1 MAKRRLNH
9 KRYHQLNN
17 PSHSGGGMGSIVG
30 IAALGIGA
38 YLLYEWWISA
48 ASTNTTASTST
59 ATATPV
65 VTSAVPTSTSPNTAV
80 VATSPTSNAVST
92 TVASPTPVP
101 VVIPQAAPP
110 YIQTSS
116 DPVVQQAL
124 TLVQILEQTAGVNAN
139 TAMTSDQWS
148 YYYQQLRGVIIS
160 PQQYS
165 VIIQNL
171 NNQFPG
177 NAITGNS
184 MMTATEFVQGLTS
197 VGLTGLSN
205 TATNKLNPSISNQAA
220 VQNAPYGSH
229 APGRPFRET
238 QPVMRPSGHG
248 MAGFGGLGR
257 TYMSGYHG
265 VFINHDGVPGM
276 SGLGIIGEGY
286 NINETTYGGATQYE
300 LADKWVM

>member
-116 DPVVQQAL
+116 DPIVQQAL
-124 TLVQILEQTAGVNAN
+124 TLVQILEQTAGVNA
-139 TAMTSDQWS
+139 
-148 YYYQQLRGVIIS
+148 
-160 PQQYS
+160 
-165 VIIQNL
+165 
-171 NNQFPG
+171 
-177 NAITGNS
+177 
-184 MMTATEFVQGLTS
+184 
-197 VGLTGLSN
+197 N

-229 APGRPFRET
+229 APGRPFRES

-265 VFINHDGVPGM
+265 LFVDHSGVPGM
-276 SGLGIIGEGY
+276 SGLGIVGEGY